1 MEDFYFKY
9 IIPLIIAAYIGY
21 SALSP
26 DLSQEQRKN
35 GVIFGLIL
43 LVLVVILSIGQESL
57 NPL

>member
-35 GVIFGLIL
+35 GVIFGLIS
-43 LVLVVILSIGQESL
+43 LVLIVILSIGR
-57 NPL
+57 